1 MSADWWRV
9 LNDELG
15 RIHPWMVVFDGR
27 WGCLT
32 EEGVCLFH
40 RSTAFWNTIIT
51 TIFLIL
57 WWYYEIRRFLHIMA
71 LNGFHQKAVSERF
84 KVILIA
90 HSFFFSLQLK
100 SLHDQW
106 LLLINTYHIDS
117 LRIVRGDITSMVD
130 VRAWCDQSELGF
142 EITWLV
148 VMILTLFRVYVL
160 MKSSYTSIDNY
171 KNVAESGIKHSSFLG
186 INCDIRVHD
195 CHGSIAFPYRYNRA

>member
-1 MSADWWRV
+1 MHFIKKLSV
-9 LNDELG
+9 N
-15 RIHPWMVVFDGR
+15 V
-27 WGCLT
+27 
-32 EEGVCLFH
+32 
-40 RSTAFWNTIIT
+40 
-51 TIFLIL
+51 
-57 WWYYEIRRFLHIMA
+57 
-71 LNGFHQKAVSERF
+71 F

-160 MKSSYTSIDNY
+160 MESSYISIDNY

-186 INCDIRVHD
+186 INCDIRVHVMD
-195 CHGSIAFPYRYNRA
+195 QSSFLINIIEHNMRWEWTTIHHWTCNYML